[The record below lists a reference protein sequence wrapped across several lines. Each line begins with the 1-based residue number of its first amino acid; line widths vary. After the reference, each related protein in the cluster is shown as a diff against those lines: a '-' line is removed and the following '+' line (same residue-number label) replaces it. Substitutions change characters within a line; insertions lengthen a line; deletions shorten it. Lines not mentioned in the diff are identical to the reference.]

1 MEVYD
6 MKEDRVITFGKY
18 KGTPIKELILE
29 HIGYIYWCLSN
40 LKWFKLNTEEQA
52 LYDALAIANIKYK
65 IDLVF
70 PVRELAKFIADK
82 DRYSKLSTPFI
93 ISRDGVIRYAIKDSD
108 NPIISGV
115 LKYKDDNIKPL
126 APLTTDQMACI
137 NRYMFTPID
146 DEPLDDFFI
155 GENPHSY
162 VE

>member
-52 LYDALAIANIKYK
+52 LYDALAIANIKYE
-65 IDLVF
+65 IDLIF

-82 DRYSKLSTPFI
+82 DNYSKLSTPFI

-137 NRYMFTPID
+137 NRYMFAPIY
-146 DEPLDDFFI
+146 DEPYDDFFI
-155 GENPHSY
+155 GENPHSI